1 MKLGKVCMSNSQDWA
16 ESGLEASNQYDN
28 FAEYMAEN
36 YENMVWCPKPGISK
50 RIPHLSTD
58 HIKNILRGNKAR
70 KVALLDVYTETA
82 LAYELYR
89 RGVKVQE
96 LSKLCGSY
104 IGKFLMKAIDKH
116 KKDLE
121 KKDKIH

>member
-1 MKLGKVCMSNSQDWA
+1 MSNSKDWA

-58 HIKNILRGNKAR
+58 HIKNILHGNKAR
-70 KVALLDVYTETA
+70 KVVLLDVYTETA

-89 RGVKVQE
+89 RGMKVQE
-96 LSKLCGSY
+96 LSKVCSSY
-104 IGKFLMKAIDKH
+104 IGKILMEAIDKH
-116 KKDLE
+116 KKRLSQE
-121 KKDKIH
+121 G